1 MVKQGFRPAQ
11 RAIDLADA
19 VRATP
24 DLSRDALAELLVRH
38 GERPVDVAGEA
49 FGEDDAAAL
58 RGAVQRLLDEVLTD
72 PDPGADAAAD
82 ADSDARTDRAAQ
94 ALNRL
99 LADCGARP
107 RLSRHDGQ
115 PWHLHVDRDDD
126 AGWADWFLASSALA
140 LAQVLGEYGRA
151 AWGTCASPRCGTLFL
166 GTGPGSPRRYCSPA
180 CASRERVAAHRRR
193 MR

>member
-38 GERPVDVAGEA
+38 GERPVDVAGAA

-72 PDPGADAAAD
+72 PGAD

-140 LAQVLGEYGRA
+140 LAQVLSEYGRA

>member
-24 DLSRDALAELLVRH
+24 DLSREALAELLVRH

-49 FGEDDAAAL
+49 FGEGDAAAL

-72 PDPGADAAAD
+72 PHPDPAPDISA
-82 ADSDARTDRAAQ
+82 DARTDRAAH

-115 PWHLHVDRDDD
+115 PWHLHVDRGDD

-140 LAQVLGEYGRA
+140 LAQVLTEYGRA
-151 AWGTCASPRCGTLFL
+151 TWGTCASPRCGTLFL

>member
-58 RGAVQRLLDEVLTD
+58 RGAVQRLLDEVLTN
-72 PDPGADAAAD
+72 PDPGADTGVD

-140 LAQVLGEYGRA
+140 LAQVLSEYGRA